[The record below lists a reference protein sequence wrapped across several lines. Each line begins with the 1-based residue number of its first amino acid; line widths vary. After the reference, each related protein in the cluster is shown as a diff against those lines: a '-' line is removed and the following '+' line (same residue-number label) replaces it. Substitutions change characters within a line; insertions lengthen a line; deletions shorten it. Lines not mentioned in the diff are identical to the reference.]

1 METELSFIDLY
12 LIPWTIKV
20 LVALAIFLIGRWL
33 SRRVSNLL
41 VRIMRRS
48 HLDVMLV
55 NFLNSLFYT
64 LMLVAVVLA
73 AVGSVGVDVTSFLA
87 IIGAASL
94 AVGLALKDSLS
105 NFAAGV
111 MIIVFR
117 PFQIGDAIT
126 AAGSS
131 GTVDDIGMFCT
142 LLRTAD
148 NQRVIIPNSAV
159 INGTII
165 NANAL
170 GTRRIDLL
178 IGIGYDDNI
187 GTAKKIIEGIL
198 KAEKRILPHPAYAV
212 AVQDLAASSINLYV
226 Q

>member
-1 METELSFIDLY
+1 MGTDLSFIDVY
-12 LIPWTIKV
+12 LIPWTIK
-20 LVALAIFLIGRWL
+20 ALMALGIFIVGRWL
-33 SRRVSNLL
+33 SARLANLL
-41 VRIMRRS
+41 VRIMQRS
-48 HLDVMLV
+48 HLDAMLI
-55 NFLNSLFYT
+55 NFLHSLSYT
-64 LMLVAVVLA
+64 LMVVAVVLA
-73 AVGSVGVDVTSFLA
+73 AIGSIGVDVTSFLA

-94 AVGLALKDSLS
+94 AVGQALKDSLS

-126 AAGSS
+126 TAGSS

-148 NQRVIIPNSAV
+148 NQRVIIPNSTV

-170 GTRRIDLL
+170 GKRRIDLV
-178 IGIGYDDNI
+178 IGIGYEDNI
-187 GTAKKIIEGIL
+187 GTAKKIIDDI
-198 KAEKRILPHPAYAV
+198 I
-212 AVQDLAASSINLYV
+212 
-226 Q
+226 